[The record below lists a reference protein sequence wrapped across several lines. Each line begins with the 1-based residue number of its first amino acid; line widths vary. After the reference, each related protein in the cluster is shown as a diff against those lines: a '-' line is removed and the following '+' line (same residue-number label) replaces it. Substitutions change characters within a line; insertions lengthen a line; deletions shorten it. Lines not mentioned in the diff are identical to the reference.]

1 MTLQSRPE
9 SPSTQ
14 PLRFGKYVLLDRINV
29 GGMAEVFKAKAFG
42 VEGFEKIVA
51 IKRILPTMS
60 EDAEF
65 IKMFVDEARITV
77 QLHHENIVQVHELGR
92 ESGQY
97 YIAMEYVSGRDMRQV
112 LDSMKERKL
121 RIPVS
126 TAAYIASCVA
136 EGLDYAH
143 HKSDNTGKNLNLIH
157 RDVSPQNILVSYD
170 GAVKITDFGIAKAED
185 RASKTQAGVLKG
197 KFAYMSPEQVRGQP
211 IDGRSDIFA
220 VGILLYE
227 MVTGERLFL
236 GESDFSTLDKVR
248 KAEVR
253 PPSEL
258 NSDLPAA
265 LEAIILKALAREP
278 GDRFGRGAELAE
290 ALEQFLIEDS
300 TIFSAKRM
308 RTFMEEHFSDERDRE
323 LSRMRSLPPTPPPP
337 QPSVSGG
344 PPPPPLPTDVAA
356 LGGESEK
363 TVIFAGG
370 MEFGGEKTELF
381 DASKLGLFDLPSV
394 SPLPNGDRSNDAT
407 VMFEPKELERVVVE
421 TGVTQAS
428 PVRPSPSTVTR
439 GLQLFAAVIAVLLLG
454 VGISTIMGSNTAA
467 LRVNVTPSTGFKMV
481 LDGRQVGEE
490 SPVILPDVQVGEH
503 RLSVSADGYLAEE
516 YGFEVVEG
524 RENQINITLRAD
536 EASFKNGVLVVVTDP
551 ANAEVIIDGG
561 EPLRSPLTQG
571 ALDRR
576 VEHVIQIAADGFL
589 PQTRRFR
596 FKENESETLQ
606 VKLEKVL
613 LKAKLN
619 VRSEPSGAIVML
631 DGEPLGKTP
640 IELSELS
647 QSEAARLSVLLAG
660 YEPYNEV
667 LLLRG
672 GKSVT
677 VNAKLKEIAT
687 QKPKAKGSCSGD
699 AAKWSVMT
707 VNIPDCRVRIG
718 RTEMGVA
725 PFFKKNG
732 PSGRCE
738 IKVECLDGRSK
749 TFRKKA
755 QNGSHTRIIVQP
767 DDWN

>member
-1 MTLQSRPE
+1 MTAQSRPE
-9 SPSTQ
+9 SPGTQ

-60 EDAEF
+60 EDDEF

-112 LDSMKERKL
+112 LDSMKKRGET
-121 RIPVS
+121 IPIS
-126 TAAYIASCVA
+126 TAAYIASSVA

-197 KFAYMSPEQVRGQP
+197 KFAYMSPEQVRGQS

-258 NSDLPAA
+258 NASLPPE

-278 GDRFGRGAELAE
+278 GDRYARGAELAE
-290 ALEQFLIEDS
+290 ALEQFLIEDA

-308 RTFMEEHFSDERDRE
+308 RAFMEAFFSEDRERE

-337 QPSVSGG
+337 PEPSRDG

-370 MEFGGEKTELF
+370 MDFGGEKTELF
-381 DASKLGLFDLPSV
+381 DASKLGLFDLPSGGAAG
-394 SPLPNGDRSNDAT
+394 SPDRSNDAT
-407 VMFEPKELERVVVE
+407 VMFEPKELERVVAE

-428 PVRPSPSTVTR
+428 PVRAPASTLTR
-439 GLQLFAAVIAVLLLG
+439 SLQGLAALVVVLMLI
-454 VGISTIMGSNTAA
+454 VGISSMVGGETVA
-467 LRVNVTPSTGFKMV
+467 LRVNVEPEANFKV
-481 LDGRQVGEE
+481 LLDGKLVGEE
-490 SPVILPDVQVGEH
+490 SPVILPEVKIGEH
-503 RLSVSADGYLAEE
+503 RLSVSATGYLSEE
-516 YGFEVVEG
+516 YSFEVVGG
-524 RENQINITLRAD
+524 RENQVNVTLKPD
-536 EASFKNGVLVVVTDP
+536 ETAFKNGVLVIVTDP
-551 ANAEVIIDGG
+551 PNAEVLIDGG
-561 EPLRSPLTQG
+561 EALESPVTKEG
-571 ALDRR
+571 LDRR
-576 VEHVIQIAADGFL
+576 VEHVIQVSAPGYL
-589 PQTRRFR
+589 PQTRRFEFR
-596 FKENESETLQ
+596 GDDRETLEI
-606 VKLEKVL
+606 KLEKVL
-613 LKAKLN
+613 LKASLSVN
-619 VRSEPSGAIVML
+619 SNPAGAIVML
-631 DGEPLGKTP
+631 DGKPQGKTP
-640 IELSELS
+640 LEISDVS
-647 QSEAARLSVLLAG
+647 QSEGARLSLLLAG

-667 LLLRG
+667 LVLKG
-672 GKSVT
+672 GKTSKVS
-677 VNAKLKEIAT
+677 AKLKQIQT
-687 QKPKAKGSCSGD
+687 PKAKAKGCGGESG
-699 AAKWSVMT
+699 KWSVMT

-725 PFFKKNG
+725 PFFKKKG
-732 PSGRCE
+732 PSGRCD

-749 TFRKKA
+749 VLRKKA
-755 QNGSHTRIIVQP
+755 QSGTHTRIIIQP

>member
-1 MTLQSRPE
+1 MTAQSRPE
-9 SPSTQ
+9 NASTQ
-14 PLRFGKYVLLDRINV
+14 PLRFGQYVLLDRINV

-60 EDAEF
+60 EDDEF

-112 LDSMKERKL
+112 LDAMKKRGL
-121 RIPVS
+121 TIPVS
-126 TAAYIASCVA
+126 TAAYIASSVA

-143 HKSDNTGKNLNLIH
+143 HKADANGNNLNLIH

-197 KFAYMSPEQVRGQP
+197 KFAYMSPEQVRGQT

-258 NSDLPAA
+258 NADLPPA

-278 GDRFGRGAELAE
+278 GDRYLRGAELAE
-290 ALEQFLIEDS
+290 ALEQFLIEDT

-308 RTFMEEHFSDERDRE
+308 RSFMEQHFSEDRERE

-337 QPSVSGG
+337 PAGATSGG
-344 PPPPPLPTDVAA
+344 PPPPPMPDDVPA

-370 MEFGGEKTELF
+370 MDFGGEKTELF
-381 DASKLGLFDLPSV
+381 DASKLGLFDLPSAG
-394 SPLPNGDRSNDAT
+394 SEPPSDRSNDAT
-407 VMFEPKELERVVVE
+407 VMFEPKELEKVVAE
-421 TGVTQAS
+421 TGVTKAS
-428 PVRPSPSTVTR
+428 PVAAPTSGLTR
-439 GLQLFAAVIAVLLLG
+439 GLQAIAGLVTLALVALG
-454 VGISTIMGSNTAA
+454 VVSLVGGDSVA
-467 LRVNVTPSTGFKMV
+467 LRVNVDPNVPFELR
-481 LDGRQVGEE
+481 LDGKVVGTE
-490 SPVILPDVQVGEH
+490 SPVVVPSVSIGEH
-503 RLSVSADGYLAEE
+503 RLSVSAEGYLSQE
-516 YGFEVVEG
+516 YTFEVVEG
-524 RENQINITLRAD
+524 SENQVNLALEAD
-536 EASFKNGVLVVVTDP
+536 ESAFKNGQMVIVTDP
-551 ANAEVIIDGG
+551 PNAEVIINGG
-561 EPLRSPLTQG
+561 QPLQSPVTQEN
-571 ALDRR
+571 LDRR
-576 VEHVIQIAADGFL
+576 IEHVIQVSAQGFL
-589 PQTRRFR
+589 PQTRRFVFR
-596 FKENESETLQ
+596 EGQKETLQ
-606 VKLEKVL
+606 IKLEKVL
-613 LKAKLN
+613 LKASLK
-619 VRSEPSGAIVML
+619 VTSRPSDAIVML
-631 DGEPLGKTP
+631 DGKPIGKTP
-640 IELSELS
+640 LDLSDVA
-647 QSEAARLSVLLAG
+647 QSEGARLSVLLAG
-660 YEPYNEV
+660 FEPYNEV
-667 LLLRG
+667 LVLKP
-672 GKSVT
+672 GKLSKVD
-677 VNAKLKEIAT
+677 ARLKAIPT
-687 QKPKAKGSCSGD
+687 QKAKGKGCTGE
-699 AAKWSVMT
+699 AGKWSVMT

-725 PFFKKNG
+725 PFFKKKG

-738 IKVECLDGRSK
+738 IKVECLDGRK
-749 TFRKKA
+749 KVMRRKA
-755 QNGSHTRIIVQP
+755 QAGVNERIIIKP
-767 DDWN
+767 GDWK

>member
-1 MTLQSRPE
+1 MTAQSRPE
-9 SPSTQ
+9 NASTQ
-14 PLRFGKYVLLDRINV
+14 PLRFGQYVLLDRINV

-60 EDAEF
+60 EDDEF

-112 LDSMKERKL
+112 LDAMKKQGL
-121 RIPVS
+121 TIPVS
-126 TAAYIASCVA
+126 TAAYIASSVA

-143 HKSDNTGKNLNLIH
+143 HKADANGNNLNLIH

-197 KFAYMSPEQVRGQP
+197 KFAYMSPEQVRGQT

-258 NSDLPAA
+258 NADLPPA

-278 GDRFGRGAELAE
+278 GDRYLRGAELAE
-290 ALEQFLIEDS
+290 ALEQFLIEDT

-308 RTFMEEHFSDERDRE
+308 RSFMEQHFSEDRERE

-337 QPSVSGG
+337 PAGATSGG
-344 PPPPPLPTDVAA
+344 PPPPPMPDDVPA

-370 MEFGGEKTELF
+370 MDFGGEKTELF
-381 DASKLGLFDLPSV
+381 DASKLGLFDLPSAG
-394 SPLPNGDRSNDAT
+394 SEPPSDRSNDAT
-407 VMFEPKELERVVVE
+407 VMFEPKELEKVVAE
-421 TGVTQAS
+421 TGVTKAS
-428 PVRPSPSTVTR
+428 PVAAPTSGLTR
-439 GLQLFAAVIAVLLLG
+439 GLQAIAGLVTLALVALG
-454 VGISTIMGSNTAA
+454 VVSLVGGDSVA
-467 LRVNVTPSTGFKMV
+467 LRVNVDPNVPFELR
-481 LDGRQVGEE
+481 LDGKVVGTE
-490 SPVILPDVQVGEH
+490 SPVVVPSVSIGEH
-503 RLSVSADGYLAEE
+503 RLSVSAEGYLSQE
-516 YGFEVVEG
+516 YTFEVVEG
-524 RENQINITLRAD
+524 SENQVNLALEAD
-536 EASFKNGVLVVVTDP
+536 ESAFKNGQMVIVTDP
-551 ANAEVIIDGG
+551 PNAEVIINGG
-561 EPLRSPLTQG
+561 QPLQSPVTQEN
-571 ALDRR
+571 LDRR
-576 VEHVIQIAADGFL
+576 IEHVIQVSAQGFL
-589 PQTRRFR
+589 PQTRRFVFR
-596 FKENESETLQ
+596 EGQKETLQ
-606 VKLEKVL
+606 IKLEKVL
-613 LKAKLN
+613 LKASLK
-619 VRSEPSGAIVML
+619 VTSRPSDAIVML
-631 DGEPLGKTP
+631 DGKPIGKTP
-640 IELSELS
+640 LDLSDVA
-647 QSEAARLSVLLAG
+647 QSEGARLSVLLAG
-660 YEPYNEV
+660 FEPYNEV
-667 LLLRG
+667 LVLKP
-672 GKSVT
+672 GKLSKVD
-677 VNAKLKEIAT
+677 ARLKAIPT
-687 QKPKAKGSCSGD
+687 QESKGKGCTGE
-699 AAKWSVMT
+699 AGKWSVMT

-725 PFFKKNG
+725 PFFK
-732 PSGRCE
+732 R
-738 IKVECLDGRSK
+738 
-749 TFRKKA
+749 A
-755 QNGSHTRIIVQP
+755 QWSL
-767 DDWN
+767 

>member
-1 MTLQSRPE
+1 MTAQSRPE
-9 SPSTQ
+9 NASTQ
-14 PLRFGKYVLLDRINV
+14 PLRFGQYVLLDRINV

-60 EDAEF
+60 EDDEF

-112 LDSMKERKL
+112 LDAMKKRGL
-121 RIPVS
+121 TIPVS
-126 TAAYIASCVA
+126 TAAYIASSVA

-143 HKSDNTGKNLNLIH
+143 HKADANGNNLNLIH

-197 KFAYMSPEQVRGQP
+197 KFAYMSPEQVRGQT

-258 NSDLPAA
+258 NADLPPA

-278 GDRFGRGAELAE
+278 GDRYLRGAELAE
-290 ALEQFLIEDS
+290 ALEQFLIEDT

-308 RTFMEEHFSDERDRE
+308 RSFMEQHFSEDRERE

-337 QPSVSGG
+337 PAGATSGG
-344 PPPPPLPTDVAA
+344 PPPPPMPDDVPA

-370 MEFGGEKTELF
+370 MDFGGEKTELF
-381 DASKLGLFDLPSV
+381 DASKLGLFDLPSAG
-394 SPLPNGDRSNDAT
+394 SEPPSDRSNDAT
-407 VMFEPKELERVVVE
+407 VMFEPKELEKVVAE
-421 TGVTQAS
+421 TGVTKAS
-428 PVRPSPSTVTR
+428 PVAAPTSGLTR
-439 GLQLFAAVIAVLLLG
+439 GLQAIAGLVTLALVALG
-454 VGISTIMGSNTAA
+454 VVSLVGGDSVA
-467 LRVNVTPSTGFKMV
+467 LRVNVDPNVPFELR
-481 LDGRQVGEE
+481 LDGKVVGTE
-490 SPVILPDVQVGEH
+490 SPVVVPSVSIGEH
-503 RLSVSADGYLAEE
+503 RLSVSAEGYLSQE
-516 YGFEVVEG
+516 YTFEVVEG
-524 RENQINITLRAD
+524 SENQVNLALEAD
-536 EASFKNGVLVVVTDP
+536 ESAFKNGQMVIVTDP
-551 ANAEVIIDGG
+551 PNAEVIINGG
-561 EPLRSPLTQG
+561 QPLQSPVTQEN
-571 ALDRR
+571 LDRR
-576 VEHVIQIAADGFL
+576 IEHVIQVSAQGFL
-589 PQTRRFR
+589 PQTRRFVFR
-596 FKENESETLQ
+596 EGQKETLQ

-613 LKAKLN
+613 LKASLK
-619 VRSEPSGAIVML
+619 VTSRPSDAIVML
-631 DGEPLGKTP
+631 DGKPIGKTP
-640 IELSELS
+640 LDLSDVA
-647 QSEAARLSVLLAG
+647 QSEGARLSVLLAG
-660 YEPYNEV
+660 FEPYNEV
-667 LLLRG
+667 LVLKP
-672 GKSVT
+672 GKLSKVD
-677 VNAKLKEIAT
+677 ARLKAIPT
-687 QKPKAKGSCSGD
+687 QKAKGKGCTGE
-699 AAKWSVMT
+699 AGKWSVMT

-725 PFFKKNG
+725 PFFKKKG

-738 IKVECLDGRSK
+738 IKVECLDGRK
-749 TFRKKA
+749 KVMRRKA
-755 QNGSHTRIIVQP
+755 QAGVNERIIIKP
-767 DDWN
+767 GDWK

>member
-1 MTLQSRPE
+1 
-9 SPSTQ
+9 
-14 PLRFGKYVLLDRINV
+14 
-29 GGMAEVFKAKAFG
+29 MAEVFKAKAFG

-60 EDAEF
+60 EDDEF

-112 LDSMKERKL
+112 LDAMKKRGL
-121 RIPVS
+121 TIPVS
-126 TAAYIASCVA
+126 TAAYIASSVA

-143 HKSDNTGKNLNLIH
+143 HKADANGNNLNLIH

-197 KFAYMSPEQVRGQP
+197 KFAYMSPEQVRGQT

-258 NSDLPAA
+258 NADLPPA

-278 GDRFGRGAELAE
+278 GDRYLRGAELAE
-290 ALEQFLIEDS
+290 ALEQFLIEDT

-308 RTFMEEHFSDERDRE
+308 RSFMEQHFSEDRERE

-337 QPSVSGG
+337 PAGATSGG
-344 PPPPPLPTDVAA
+344 PPPPPMPDDVAA

-370 MEFGGEKTELF
+370 MDFGGEKTELF
-381 DASKLGLFDLPSV
+381 DASKLGLFDLPSAG
-394 SPLPNGDRSNDAT
+394 SEPPSDRSNDAT
-407 VMFEPKELERVVVE
+407 VMFEPKELEKVVAE
-421 TGVTQAS
+421 TGVTKAS
-428 PVRPSPSTVTR
+428 PVAAPTSGLTR
-439 GLQLFAAVIAVLLLG
+439 GLQAIAGLVTLALVALG
-454 VGISTIMGSNTAA
+454 VVSLVGGDSVA
-467 LRVNVTPSTGFKMV
+467 LRVNVEPNVPFELR
-481 LDGRQVGEE
+481 LDGKVVGTE
-490 SPVILPDVQVGEH
+490 SPVLVPSVSIGEH
-503 RLSVSADGYLAEE
+503 RLSVSAEGYLSQE
-516 YGFEVVEG
+516 YTFEVVEG
-524 RENQINITLRAD
+524 SENQVNLALEAD
-536 EASFKNGVLVVVTDP
+536 ESAFKNGQMVIVTDP
-551 ANAEVIIDGG
+551 PNAEVIINGG
-561 EPLRSPLTQG
+561 QPLQSPVTQEN
-571 ALDRR
+571 LDRR
-576 VEHVIQIAADGFL
+576 IEHVIQVSAQGFL
-589 PQTRRFR
+589 PQTRRFVFR
-596 FKENESETLQ
+596 EGQKETLQ

-613 LKAKLN
+613 LKASLK
-619 VRSEPSGAIVML
+619 VTSRPSDAIVML
-631 DGEPLGKTP
+631 DGKPIGKTP
-640 IELSELS
+640 LDLSDVA
-647 QSEAARLSVLLAG
+647 QSEGARLSVLLAG
-660 YEPYNEV
+660 FEPYNEV
-667 LLLRG
+667 LVLKP
-672 GKSVT
+672 GKLSKVD
-677 VNAKLKEIAT
+677 ARLKAIPT
-687 QKPKAKGSCSGD
+687 QKSKGKGCTGE
-699 AAKWSVMT
+699 AGKWSVMT

-725 PFFKKNG
+725 PFFKKKG

-738 IKVECLDGRSK
+738 IKVECLDGRK
-749 TFRKKA
+749 KVMRRKA
-755 QNGSHTRIIVQP
+755 QAGVNERIIIKP
-767 DDWN
+767 GDWK